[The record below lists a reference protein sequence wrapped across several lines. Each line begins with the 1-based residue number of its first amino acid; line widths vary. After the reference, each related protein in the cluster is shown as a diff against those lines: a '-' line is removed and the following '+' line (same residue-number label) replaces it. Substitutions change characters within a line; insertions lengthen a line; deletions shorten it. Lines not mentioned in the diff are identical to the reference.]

1 MNVELPPA
9 ELPAGS
15 EVRMCNALPKV
26 RTGHS
31 TPPPSVIVRIYPTVK
46 TLGEFLTDI
55 VTSAHDCGVE
65 EAALS
70 LTCATDTEEY
80 RKLLSHTYA
89 ALSHVNRESAAVL
102 TVLTSGDGSGRRGGA
117 TDGSGRRSQ
126 LEVDL
131 YIHLFWF
138 VFKHGVLR
146 SDPKCRFQ
154 TPFKNDLILR

>member
-15 EVRMCNALPKV
+15 EVRTCNALPKV

-70 LTCATDTEEY
+70 LTRATDTEEY

-89 ALSHVNRESAAVL
+89 ALPHVSRESAAVL
-102 TVLTSGDGSGRRGGA
+102 TVFTSGDGSGWGGGTTGGA
-117 TDGSGRRSQ
+117 ATDSSGRRSQ
-126 LEVDL
+126 LEVNL
-131 YIHLFWF
+131 CIHPFWF
-138 VFKHGVLR
+138 V
-146 SDPKCRFQ
+146 
-154 TPFKNDLILR
+154 